1 MFFSALDMGRPT
13 QYRKNVCRFHM
24 PRISNIQ
31 RFKTP
36 NKADRTLTNRWFS
49 LGTSVSY
56 SNKTDRHDISKIL
69 LKVALNTIT
78 ISPDRMTL
86 YL

>member
-1 MFFSALDMGRPT
+1 MFFFCTRT
-13 QYRKNVCRFHM
+13 NVCRFHM

-36 NKADRTLTNRWFS
+36 NKADRTLTSRLFS
-49 LGTSVSY
+49 LGTLVSFF
-56 SNKTDRHDISKIL
+56 NKTDRHDITKIF

-78 ISPDRMTL
+78 ISPNRMTL